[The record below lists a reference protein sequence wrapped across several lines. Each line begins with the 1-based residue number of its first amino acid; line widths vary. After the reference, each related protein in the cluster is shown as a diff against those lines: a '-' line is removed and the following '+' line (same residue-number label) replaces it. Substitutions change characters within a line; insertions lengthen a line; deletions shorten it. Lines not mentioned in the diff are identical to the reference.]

1 MQPSKRCK
9 NFSLSAFFCLLL
21 SSCTGAA
28 GTLGV
33 HDSKL
38 SPCPAR
44 PNCVSSDSAAA
55 EHRVEP
61 FHLAVPAA
69 EGWQMARTLVAE
81 LPRTTI
87 ITQGPDYLHA
97 ECRSAVFGFVDDL
110 ELHLRPD
117 KNTIAVRSAAR
128 LGYSDLGVNRKRIE
142 DLRSKLTGRGAID
155 LSP

>member
-1 MQPSKRCK
+1 MRANKRCT
-9 NFSLSAFFCLLL
+9 NFSLSALFCLLL
-21 SSCTGAA
+21 SSCTGTA
-28 GTLGV
+28 GNIGV
-33 HDSKL
+33 DDSKL

-55 EHRVEP
+55 DHRVEP
-61 FHLAVPAA
+61 YSLAVPAA
-69 EGWQMARTLVAE
+69 EGWQMARSLVAD

-117 KNTIAVRSAAR
+117 NKIIAVRSAAR
-128 LGYSDLGVNRKRIE
+128 LGYSDLGVNRKRVE
-142 DLRSKLTGRGAID
+142 GLRAKLLSRGVIA
-155 LSP
+155 LPR